1 VNKNKPEKTMKHRTS
16 ILRAIAALNS
26 ESQAA
31 TAARIRRRTLIP
43 EPAIQTALVEMERD
57 GLTEQDAGIWL
68 TEAGWDLWR
77 KDQPRAV
84 GCDVLLVHADWA
96 E

>member
-1 VNKNKPEKTMKHRTS
+1 MKMKHRSS

-43 EPAIQTALVEMERD
+43 EPAIQTALAEMERD

-68 TEAGWDLWR
+68 TAEGWALWWR
-77 KDQPRAV
+77 DKPRAV
-84 GCDVLLVHADWA
+84 GVDVLLVHADWA

>member
-1 VNKNKPEKTMKHRTS
+1 MKHRSS

-43 EPAIQTALVEMERD
+43 EPAIQTALAEMERD

-68 TEAGWDLWR
+68 TAEGWDLWWR
-77 KDQPRAV
+77 DKPRVV
-84 GCDVLLVHADWA
+84 GADVLLVHADWA

>member
-1 VNKNKPEKTMKHRTS
+1 MKMKHRSS

-31 TAARIRRRTLIP
+31 SASRIRRRTLIP
-43 EPAIQTALVEMERD
+43 EPAIRTALAEMERD

-68 TEAGWDLWR
+68 TEAGWDQYHR
-77 KDQPRAV
+77 DKPRAV
-84 GCDVLLVHADWA
+84 SAESLLTHSDEGVG

>member
-1 VNKNKPEKTMKHRTS
+1 MKMKHRTS

-31 TAARIRRRTLIP
+31 NAARIRSRTLIP
-43 EPAIQTALVEMERD
+43 EPAIQTALAEMERD

-68 TEAGWDLWR
+68 TAEGWDLWR

-84 GCDVLLVHADWA
+84 GVDVLLVHCD
-96 E
+96 EG